1 MTGKR
6 NKRKNAP
13 QQQRRGVRKI
23 RNRET
28 NIISYVFVVLF
39 MVMIVYLGY
48 FSVVVAPS
56 IEDSVYNQ
64 RIEREPIIEV
74 RRGTIY
80 SSSGSVLTQTVLSDD
95 ATEEVRE
102 YPYGSL
108 FAQTVGMARGGG
120 SGIEGG
126 ADEYLTRSTSGVDVA
141 DPMEGDIYEEQYGD
155 SVYTTLD
162 EALQQA
168 AVNQMGGQKGAMVVM
183 DVSTGKIL
191 AMVSNP
197 SYDPNTASENMQ
209 DWLNLSSSDS
219 VLINR
224 ATQGLYPPGST
235 FKVVTALAYLQQNP
249 DTWQNFSYNCTG
261 SVAVEG
267 AATVN
272 CTHAHGNVNLE
283 MAIADSC
290 NCAFSLIGLSLDPT
304 AYRDAVLSFGFN
316 QDIDIGIESST
327 SSFLLDATSSK
338 ADIMRTSFGQGST
351 SMTPLQ
357 GCMIAATI
365 ANGGVEMKPYLI
377 DHVVDSDGNI
387 LETFSPEVYNTPMTE
402 AQAQL
407 LGQFMRSVVTK
418 GNGGGVNVQSYTCA
432 IKTGSAQYDDS
443 NPSAVRAWTIGFAPY
458 ENPQIAFAVVLEDNM
473 TESTP
478 AVRVVRDFLYDY
490 FSITASRS

>member
-6 NKRKNAP
+6 NSRKNAP
-13 QQQRRGVRKI
+13 QQRRGVRKI

-39 MVMIVYLGY
+39 FIMIAYLGY

-64 RIEREPIIEV
+64 RIKREPTIEV
-74 RRGTIY
+74 RRGSIFAANGETLAQTI
-80 SSSGSVLTQTVLSDD
+80 LSEDGTD
-95 ATEEVRE
+95 EVRE

-108 FAQTVGMARGGG
+108 FAQVVGMNRGGG
-120 SGIEGG
+120 SGLEGG
-126 ADEYLTRSTSGVDVA
+126 ADDYLTRSTSGIDVA
-141 DPMEGDIYEEQYGD
+141 DPMDGDIYEEQYGD
-155 SVYTTLD
+155 SIYSTLD
-162 EALQQA
+162 VDIQQA
-168 AVNQMGGQKGAMVVM
+168 AVKQMENQKGAMVVM

-209 DWLNLSSSDS
+209 DWLNLPSTDS

-235 FKVVTALAYLQQNP
+235 FKMVTALAYLQQYP
-249 DTWQNFSYNCTG
+249 DTWQNFSFDCNG
-261 SVAVEG
+261 SVTVDG
-267 AATVN
+267 AATVR
-272 CTHAHGNVNLE
+272 CTHAHGKVNFE

-290 NCAFSLIGLSLDPT
+290 NSAFSLLGLALDPT
-304 AYRDAVLSFGFN
+304 AYRDTVLSLGFN
-316 QDIDIGIESST
+316 KDMDIGIESST
-327 SSFLLDATSSK
+327 SSFLLDATSTK
-338 ADIMRTSFGQGST
+338 ADVMRTAFGQGST
-351 SMTPLQ
+351 SITPLQ
-357 GCMIAATI
+357 NCMVAAAI

-377 DHVVDSDGNI
+377 DHVEDSEGNI
-387 LETFSPEVYNTPMTE
+387 LETFSPEVYANPMTE
-402 AQAQL
+402 EQAQL
-407 LGQFMRSVVTK
+407 LGKFMRSVVTK
-418 GNGGGVNVQSYTCA
+418 GNGGGVNVQDYTCA

-473 TESTP
+473 TDSTP
-478 AVRVVRDFLYDY
+478 SVRVVRDFLYDY
-490 FSITASRS
+490 FKIQASRK